1 MTDPIS
7 GVAKVVGEGL
17 EIVADTLERKNA
29 ADVKEAEKAQNEA
42 DAVAEETCAVEEKDT
57 EEIRR
62 NIAE

>member
-1 MTDPIS
+1 MTDPVS

-29 ADVKEAEKAQNEA
+29 PDVKAAEKAHDEA
-42 DAVAEETCAVEEKDT
+42 QAVAEETCAVESQDT
-57 EEIRR
+57 EAIRR